1 MNCFERRERGCPP
14 DVWAHLI
21 SGDLAVYE
29 HNLRTAHPRR
39 IIVHPDRQEYV
50 CPTCGEVLYE
60 GPSFTDGS
68 FPRPKEYRFPPMS
81 AMQIGEL
88 RRRVGKAIA
97 RANV

>member
-1 MNCFERRERGCPP
+1 MWFERPERGCPP

-21 SGDLAVYE
+21 FGDLAVYE

-60 GPSFTDGS
+60 GPYFTDGS
-68 FPRPKEYRFPPMS
+68 FPPAKQYNFPPMS

-88 RRRVGKAIA
+88 RRHVAKAVA
-97 RANV
+97 RASV

>member
-1 MNCFERRERGCPP
+1 MWFERPERGCPP

-60 GPSFTDGS
+60 GPDFTDGS
-68 FPRPKEYRFPPMS
+68 SPRPKQYNFPPMS
-81 AMQIGEL
+81 VMQIGQL
-88 RRRVGKAIA
+88 RRHVAKAVA
-97 RANV
+97 RATL